1 MTQSPVRDSRSGSRR
16 PIFNFSAGPA
26 CLPEAVME
34 EAQAHFRDFAGTG
47 LSILET
53 SHRSDAFMEMVA
65 RTENDLRD
73 LLGLNEDYAVLF
85 LQGGATLQ
93 FLMVAMNLARP
104 GQNTAYVDT
113 GHWSRKAI
121 ELAREVRPVTVLASA
136 GDEDYTCV
144 PVQSRW
150 DSVPGDVAYLHYTP
164 NETIDGLEFDFVPD
178 VEETPL
184 IADMSS
190 TILSQPLPV
199 ERFDLI
205 YAGAQKNLGPAGLT
219 LVILRREL
227 LERIQHDVPGQLDYR
242 TQVAAD
248 SLFNTPPT
256 LTWWM
261 IGLQLAWVREE
272 GGLEEMARRSRERAD
287 LIYGIIDRSEGFYT
301 NAVEPRSRSRTNIP
315 FRTPGAELDTRFLA
329 EAGAAGLLQLKGHRS
344 RGGLRA
350 SLYNAMPTAG
360 VEALAEFMRDFARRT
375 G

>member
-1 MTQSPVRDSRSGSRR
+1 MTQPPVRDTRSGSRR
-16 PIFNFSAGPA
+16 PLYNFSAGPA
-26 CLPEAVME
+26 CLPEAVMQ

-53 SHRSDAFMEMVA
+53 SHRSGAFMEMVA

-73 LLGLNEDYAVLF
+73 LLGLSEDYAVLF

-93 FLMVAMNLARP
+93 FLMTALNLARP
-104 GQNTAYVDT
+104 GQITAYVDT

-121 ELAREVRPVTVLASA
+121 ACAHEVRPVTVLASA
-136 GDEDYTCV
+136 GEDDYARV
-144 PVQSRW
+144 PEQSSW
-150 DSVPGDVAYLHYTP
+150 DSLPEDAAYLHYTA
-164 NETIDGLEFDFVPD
+164 NETIDGLEFDFIPD
-178 VEETPL
+178 VEEAPL
-184 IADMSS
+184 VADMSS

-219 LVILRREL
+219 LVLFRREL

-242 TQVAAD
+242 TQIAAD

-261 IGLQLAWVREE
+261 IGLQLAWIRGE
-272 GGLEEMARRSRERAD
+272 GGLEEMARRARERAD
-287 LIYGIIDRSEGFYT
+287 LVYGIIDQSEGFYT
-301 NAVEPRSRSRTNIP
+301 NRVERRSRSRTNIP
-315 FRTPGAELDTRFLA
+315 FRTPDPGLDARFLA
-329 EAGAAGLLQLKGHRS
+329 EAETAGLLQLRGHRS

-360 VEALAEFMRDFARRT
+360 VEALAEFMNDFARRN